1 MYIAAQILV
10 FISIALLVYSSVRK
24 LGRKTVVLFNVL
36 INFFWGI
43 HYLLLE
49 AYSGAAC
56 AAICTVMITVF
67 YFKGKTKFLSSYAL
81 PIVFSVVFIAFGLL
95 TYQNIFSIIPIVGN
109 VIMTFAFFSDTE
121 IEIKTCFVI
130 IAALLTA
137 YNGIIGSLLGCL
149 GQVLSLVS
157 NIFFV
162 VRYHIQKRRQKPAD
176 KELTY

>member
-1 MYIAAQILV
+1 MYILAQVLV

-24 LGRKTVVLFNVL
+24 LGRKVVVLFNVL

-56 AAICTVMITVF
+56 AAICVVMITVF
-67 YFKGKTKFLSSYAL
+67 YFKGKTKFLSSIAL
-81 PIVFSVVFIAFGLL
+81 PIVFAVVFIAFGLY
-95 TYQNIFSIIPIVGN
+95 TYQNIFSLLPIIGN
-109 VIMTFAFFSDTE
+109 VIMCFAFFSDTE

-130 IAALLTA
+130 IAAILTA

-149 GQVLSLVS
+149 GQVLSLGS
-157 NIFFV
+157 NIIFV
-162 VRYHIQKRRQKPAD
+162 VRYHLNKK
-176 KELTY
+176 KEVK

>member
-1 MYIAAQILV
+1 MYILAQVLV

-24 LGRKTVVLFNVL
+24 LGRKVVVLFNVL

-56 AAICTVMITVF
+56 AAICVVMITVF
-67 YFKGKTKFLSSYAL
+67 YFKGKTKFLSSIAL
-81 PIVFSVVFIAFGLL
+81 PIVFAVVFIAFGLY
-95 TYQNIFSIIPIVGN
+95 TYQNIFSLLPIIGN
-109 VIMTFAFFSDTE
+109 VIMCFAFFSDTE

-137 YNGIIGSLLGCL
+137 YNGIIGSVLGCF
-149 GQVLSLVS
+149 GQVLSLGS

-162 VRYHIQKRRQKPAD
+162 ARYHINKK
-176 KELTY
+176 KEAK